1 MNIHDLQRLLFPA
14 VFRRDE
20 AVYRRLV
27 EEADDLG
34 KGNPMAYNALF
45 ALASPAVYRPSIT
58 VPSARMT
65 SAFSL
70 RAMPP

>member
-1 MNIHDLQRLLFPA
+1 MRPQVNALEI
-14 VFRRDE
+14 V
-20 AVYRRLV
+20 
-27 EEADDLG
+27 
-34 KGNPMAYNALF
+34 KPMYALF